1 MEFRHPLRFVRESWN
16 LFVWVLVSLAT
27 VLGSFLLPAATGI
40 LESNEKAS
48 FGLAGLAGAA
58 VVGLMAI
65 PVRLW
70 HQRRHLRL
78 WGGFAILSLAL
89 VLVVFVSYAYLKDS
103 WSLQYAGKTVITGS
117 TYVRSVLDYKR
128 ENPQYSDLRLLE
140 DAAGNSSLVWT
151 PDSIRTHRHILA
163 GLYIASLP
171 AFAIFLVSLAQAVY
185 CADRKGTRSRVP
197 EIVEPPKKPSV
208 VIRPAAFQST
218 PSHEHQST
226 LLTLEKDQKAY
237 RYDAFISYRHSDRDK
252 RFARKLLRELEQSGY
267 SVAIDERDF
276 DASANFLN
284 EMERCIRD
292 SRFTLAVVSTRYLES
307 GNCQEE
313 AVVCKVLD
321 MEERRQRL
329 VPLIIEKAQMPAWL
343 FGIVGID
350 FTKNNPLISP
360 NEKVKATLGRPSNR
374 TPSSGP
380 ESS

>member
-1 MEFRHPLRFVRESWN
+1 MRSLASVRSWN
-16 LFVWVLVSLAT
+16 FVSRFDLFASLGTFSSGSLVCLAT

-70 HQRRHLRL
+70 HQRKHLRL

-89 VLVVFVSYAYLKDS
+89 VLVVFLSYAYLKDS

-128 ENPQYSDLRLLE
+128 ENPQYSDLQLLE

-197 EIVEPPKKPSV
+197 EIIEPPKKPSV
-208 VIRPAAFQST
+208 VTRPARHSSQPPRMNISQRYYHSRRTRRPIVTTLSSAIAIAIVTSVLPASCSGSWNNRDTSSLSMNGTST
-218 PSHEHQST
+218 PVPTFWMKWSAVSGT
-226 LLTLEKDQKAY
+226 AGLL
-237 RYDAFISYRHSDRDK
+237 
-252 RFARKLLRELEQSGY
+252 
-267 SVAIDERDF
+267 
-276 DASANFLN
+276 
-284 EMERCIRD
+284 
-292 SRFTLAVVSTRYLES
+292 
-307 GNCQEE
+307 
-313 AVVCKVLD
+313 
-321 MEERRQRL
+321 
-329 VPLIIEKAQMPAWL
+329 
-343 FGIVGID
+343 
-350 FTKNNPLISP
+350 
-360 NEKVKATLGRPSNR
+360 
-374 TPSSGP
+374 
-380 ESS
+380 